1 MLFVVFY
8 LFFFFFFFS
17 SRRRHTRSLCDWS
30 SDVCSSDLVPAP
42 RAYGRLRADGGA
54 VVAIAAGA
62 APSRGQGVPAATAG
76 VGGEYVLEPWQQRL
90 PKDDGDQDRKSTR
103 LNSSHTVIS
112 YAVFCLKKKKPSKHS
127 HVDG

>member
-90 PKDDGDQDRKSTR
+90 PKDDGDHREPARGRAERAEGFPDPGVSRHLR
-103 LNSSHTVIS
+103 
-112 YAVFCLKKKKPSKHS
+112 
-127 HVDG
+127 